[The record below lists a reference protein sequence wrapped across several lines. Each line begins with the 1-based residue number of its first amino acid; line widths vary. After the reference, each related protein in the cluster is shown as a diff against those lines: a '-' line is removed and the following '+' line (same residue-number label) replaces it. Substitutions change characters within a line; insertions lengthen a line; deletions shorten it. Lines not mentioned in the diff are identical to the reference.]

1 LDDAAPTIA
10 RTIDA
15 ARGTHVK
22 RTDHGSTDSSK
33 AEYSIE
39 QVHEL
44 CYQALETELGGVQV
58 YETALRC
65 INNDG
70 LAKEFNHYLRQTR
83 THVQVATDLCGKLGL
98 DPNKDTPGRQ
108 VVRHIGESLVK
119 AMEKAL
125 AAGKPDAAQLV
136 ACECVVL
143 AETKDHANWELIGHV
158 ATHGKGDAK
167 VLEALKAAHD
177 EVEEDE
183 DHHVYHSKGWTRE
196 LWIQSLGLPAVLPPP
211 EEVKKVDT
219 AIGAA
224 RAEQSREQMPKRH

>member
-1 LDDAAPTIA
+1 MLDGI
-10 RTIDA
+10 
-15 ARGTHVK
+15 
-22 RTDHGSTDSSK
+22 
-33 AEYSIE
+33 
-39 QVHEL
+39 
-44 CYQALETELGGVQV
+44 TELEAGGDCKPGSACLVDAPPFAGFV
-58 YETALRC
+58 CVLLRHH
-65 INNDG
+65 
-70 LAKEFNHYLRQTR
+70 A
-83 THVQVATDLCGKLGL
+83 
-98 DPNKDTPGRQ
+98 
-108 VVRHIGESLVK
+108 
-119 AMEKAL
+119 
-125 AAGKPDAAQLV
+125 AAQLV

-177 EVEEDE
+177 ECEEDE

>member
-1 LDDAAPTIA
+1 MA
-10 RTIDA
+10 RTAYDE
-15 ARGTHVK
+15 HQL
-22 RTDHGSTDSSK
+22 D
-33 AEYSIE
+33 
-39 QVHEL
+39 EL
-44 CYQALETELGGVQV
+44 LYQMLETELGGEQIYLAAISCAVNDD
-58 YETALRC
+58 LRSEW
-65 INNDG
+65 
-70 LAKEFNHYLRQTR
+70 KEYLEETR
-83 THVQVATDLCGKLGL
+83 THQQVLLALFEQVGL
-98 DPNKDTPGRQ
+98 DPNVQTPGRK
-108 VVRHIGESLVK
+108 VVAHIGNALVK
-119 AMEKAL
+119 AMQMAKAEGDAH
-125 AAGKPDAAQLV
+125 AAELV

-143 AETKDHANWELIGHV
+143 AETKDHMNWELIGHV